1 MIKNEKIKASE
12 VSVTG
17 LEGEDLGIM
26 STKEALKLAK
36 ELKVDLICTSL
47 MTSPPPCKLIRA
59 GAAKQEAAAEKRK
72 DRAPKTKEIRLTPH
86 IEEHDYDTKKTQMER
101 ILKSGDIAKLVVK
114 IQGKQGDAAKKLLE
128 DLIRDLKPWGSPS
141 TGIQLSGKQA
151 VVELHP

>member
-12 VSVTG
+12 VHVTG
-17 LEGEDLGIM
+17 LAGEDLGLM
-26 STKEALKLAK
+26 STSEALKLAK
-36 ELKVDLICTSL
+36 ELKVDLVCTSL
-47 MTSPPPCKLIRA
+47 MTSPPPCKLIGA
-59 GAAKQEAAAEKRK
+59 GAAKQEALAEKRK

-101 ILKSGDIAKLVVK
+101 ILKTGDIVKLVVK
-114 IQGKQGDAAKKLLE
+114 IQGKQGEAAKKLLE
-128 DLIRDLKPWGSPS
+128 DFIRDLKPLGKPS